1 MNRHLCAVALC
12 LGVLGAPGSLCADGK
27 MVPPVEYEGSLE
39 ETAQEA
45 IIIFTNKDGVGVED
59 MILKVSVAQAP
70 ENFGWVIPFPT
81 PPEIEKADERLFNQ
95 LYKYVER
102 QLQYKARQKEKKMIL
117 VGAKTESK
125 DAGVEVLARK
135 TVGAYETA
143 IVREETSGALNK
155 WLADNGF
162 QTLEGGEDVIE
173 YYRALGFVFACIKV
187 SGQTLKFKEVADLHP
202 LRFRFK
208 TGGRDGI
215 YFPMKMTGLQTEP
228 FDVNLYVF
236 YKSWLNDSLNRYG
249 FTDRGFSLKY
259 RDWDCEK
266 CEPNAGRSW
275 DTPEEDRVIKHGG
288 STNSLSQIRALFQDS
303 YSWERFYLTNIQAFG
318 VRPEEV
324 RNWSGDLWLFPHY
337 TDLEMIPYDARI
349 GGPANII
356 YQTPGD
362 DVRDVDQVVSD
373 ETRKGWLRYG
383 AAVGFMCAVLCL
395 VLVLR
400 RKKNG

>member
-1 MNRHLCAVALC
+1 MYRHLCAAALFV
-12 LGVLGAPGSLCADGK
+12 GIMSSSGSLFADGK
-27 MVPPVEYEGSLE
+27 MVPPIDYEGSLE

-45 IIIFTNKDGVGVED
+45 IIVFTNKDGVGVED

-70 ENFGWVIPFPT
+70 ENFGWVIPFPQL
-81 PPEIEKADERLFNQ
+81 PVIEKADERLFKE

-102 QLQYKARQKEKKMIL
+102 QLRYKKRGKKKYVTL
-117 VGAKTESK
+117 SAKKADSK
-125 DAGVEVLARK
+125 DAGVEVLARE

-143 IVREETSGALNK
+143 VVREETAGALNQ

-162 QTLEGGEDVIE
+162 QALEGAEDVVE
-173 YYRALGFVFACIKV
+173 YYRALGYVFACIKV
-187 SGQTLKFKEVADLHP
+187 SNETLKYKEIADLHP

-215 YFPMKMTGLQTEP
+215 YFPMKMTGLQTQP

-236 YKSWLNDSLNRYG
+236 YKSWLNANLNRYG
-249 FTDRGFSLKY
+249 YTDRGFTLKY

-275 DTPEEDRVIKHGG
+275 DTPEEDWVINKGG
-288 STNSLSQIRALFQDS
+288 GANNLAQIRALFQDS
-303 YSWERFYLTNIQAFG
+303 YSWERFYMTNVQAFG
-318 VRPEEV
+318 LKPEEV
-324 RNWSGDLWLFPHY
+324 RKWSGDLWLFPHY
-337 TDLEMIPYDARI
+337 SDVEMIPYDARI

-362 DVRDVDQVVSD
+362 DVRDVDQVVSE
-373 ETRKGWLRYG
+373 ETRQVWLRYG